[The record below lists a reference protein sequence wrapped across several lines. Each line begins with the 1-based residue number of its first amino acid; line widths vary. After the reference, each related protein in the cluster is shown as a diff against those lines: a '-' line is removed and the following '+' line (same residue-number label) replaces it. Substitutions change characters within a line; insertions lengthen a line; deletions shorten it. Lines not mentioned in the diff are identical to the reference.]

1 MPSAPP
7 TFSTTPFEVAGRTY
21 HPPARPLVVVCV
33 DGCADEYL
41 SEALARGRMPA
52 LAEVISGGY
61 RGLCRGALPSF
72 TNVNNAAIVCGAPPS
87 VTGVSGNFF
96 LDPETG
102 DEVMMNDARF
112 LRSDTILAA
121 AARAG
126 RKVAMV
132 TAKDK
137 LRGLLSGGL
146 DGIAMSAEKAG
157 PEGEA
162 LVGRPTPE
170 VYSGDLSL
178 FVLDLGAALLEEGRA
193 DFLYLTLS
201 DYVQHKH
208 APDEEE
214 AIAFYAAMDERI
226 ARYLAAGAAVGL
238 TADHGMN
245 GKTSVGGE
253 HRVIWLQS
261 EMDGAHGDGAGRVI
275 LPITD
280 PYVVHHG
287 ALGGFGVIHL
297 SDPSRSAEVAAW
309 ALGLPGVTE
318 AYTRPV
324 AAEKLELPAD
334 RIGDVVVLAAR
345 DHVIGKSPQDH
356 DLSLLGGRLRSHGGR
371 YEEMVPLVLSTPLS
385 ADQRAWVQGDPRS
398 FDLFALLCSEVPA

>member
-7 TFSTTPFEVAGRTY
+7 IFSTTPFEVAGRTY
-21 HPPARPLVVVCV
+21 HPPARPVVVVCV

-52 LAEVISGGY
+52 LARLVSEGY

-72 TNVNNAAIVCGAPPS
+72 TNVNNAAIVCGSPPS

-96 LDPETG
+96 LDPESG
-102 DEVMMNDARF
+102 EEVMMNDARF
-112 LRSDTILAA
+112 LREDTILAA

-146 DGIAMSAEKAG
+146 EGIAMSAEKAG

-178 FVLDLGAALLEEGRA
+178 FVLDLGAALLARGEA

-208 APDEEE
+208 APDEEP
-214 AIAFYAAMDERI
+214 ALAFYGAMDERL
-226 ARYLAAGAAVGL
+226 ARYLDAGAAIGL

-245 GKTSVGGE
+245 GKTDPGGE
-253 HRVIWLQS
+253 HRIVWLQTALD
-261 EMDGAHGDGAGRVI
+261 EQHGVGAGRVI

-287 ALGGFGVIHL
+287 ALGGFGVVHL
-297 SDPSRSAEVAAW
+297 AEPERADEIASW
-309 ALGLPGVTE
+309 ALGLSGITE
-318 AYTRPV
+318 AYPRAV
-324 AAEKLELPAD
+324 AADKLELPPD
-334 RIGDVVVLAAR
+334 RIGDVVVLSAR
-345 DHVIGKSPQDH
+345 DHVIGKRPQDH

-371 YEEMVPLVLSTPLS
+371 YEEMVPLVLSTPLTD
-385 ADQRAWVQGDPRS
+385 AQRAWVQGDPRS
-398 FDLFALLCSEVPA
+398 FDLFSLLCSEVSA

>member
-1 MPSAPP
+1 MPA
-7 TFSTTPFEVAGRTY
+7 TAPFEVNGRTY
-21 HPPARPLVVVCV
+21 HPPARPIVVVCI

-41 SEALARGRMPA
+41 SEALARDRMPA
-52 LAEVISGGY
+52 LAGLIEGGY

-72 TNVNNAAIVCGAPPS
+72 TNVNNAAVVCGAPPS

-102 DEVMMNDARF
+102 DEVMTNDAHF
-112 LRSDTILAA
+112 LRADTILAA
-121 AARAG
+121 AAQAG

-146 DGIAMSAEKAG
+146 EGITMSAEKAG

-178 FVLDLGAALLEEGRA
+178 FVLDMGAALLERGDA

-208 APDEEE
+208 APDEEP
-214 AIAFYAAMDERI
+214 ALAFYEAMDERL
-226 ARYLAAGAAVGL
+226 ARYLAADAVVGM

-245 GKTSVGGE
+245 GKTTPAGDHNV
-253 HRVIWLQS
+253 VWLQS
-261 EMDGAHGDGAGRVI
+261 AIDARLGEGAARVI

-287 ALGGFGVIHL
+287 ALGGFGVMHL
-297 SDPSRSAEVAAW
+297 ADPSRAEEIAAW
-309 ALGLPGVTE
+309 ALALDGVTE
-318 AYTRPV
+318 AYPREV
-324 AAEKLELPAD
+324 AAYKLELPVD

-345 DHVIGKSPQDH
+345 DHVIGKRPEDH

-385 ADQRAWVQGDPRS
+385 GEQRAWVQGDPRS
-398 FDLFALLCSEVPA
+398 FDLFALLCGEVPA

>member
-7 TFSTTPFEVAGRTY
+7 AFSTTPFEVAGRTY

-41 SEALARGRMPA
+41 SEALSRGRMPA
-52 LAEVISGGY
+52 LAGVISGGY

-146 DGIAMSAEKAG
+146 EGIAMSAEKAG

-178 FVLDLGAALLEEGRA
+178 FVLDLGAALLDRGEA

-208 APDEEE
+208 APDEEP
-214 AIAFYAAMDERI
+214 ALAFYGSMDERI
-226 ARYLAAGAAVGL
+226 ARYLDAGASVGL

-245 GKTSVGGE
+245 GKTDPEGS
-253 HRVIWLQS
+253 HRIVWLQTALDEAKGS
-261 EMDGAHGDGAGRVI
+261 GVGRVI

-297 SDPSRSAEVAAW
+297 DDRSRAEEVASW
-309 ALGLPGVTE
+309 ALSLPGITE
-318 AYTRPV
+318 AYTGPV

-345 DHVIGKSPQDH
+345 DHVIGKGPEDH
-356 DLSLLGGRLRSHGGR
+356 DLTLLGGRLRSHGGR
-371 YEEMVPLVLSTPLS
+371 YEEMVPLVLSTPLTQ
-385 ADQRAWVQGDPRS
+385 AQRAWVQGDPRS
-398 FDLFALLCSEVPA
+398 FDLFALLCSEVSA

>member
-1 MPSAPP
+1 MPA
-7 TFSTTPFEVAGRTY
+7 TAPFEVNGRTY
-21 HPPARPLVVVCV
+21 HPPASPVVVVCV

-52 LAEVISGGY
+52 LARLVEGGY

-72 TNVNNAAIVCGAPPS
+72 TNVNNAAVVCGAPPS
-87 VTGVSGNFF
+87 ITGVSGNFF

-102 DEVMMNDARF
+102 DEVMMNDAHF
-112 LRSDTILAA
+112 LRADTILAA

-146 DGIAMSAEKAG
+146 EGITMSAEKAG

-178 FVLDLGAALLEEGRA
+178 FVLDLGAALLERGDA

-208 APDEEE
+208 APDEEP
-214 AIAFYAAMDERI
+214 ALAFYEEMDARL
-226 ARYLAAGAAVGL
+226 ARYLAAGAVVGL

-245 GKTSVGGE
+245 GKTTPAGE
-253 HRVIWLQS
+253 HNVVWLQA
-261 EMDGAHGDGAGRVI
+261 ELDARLGAGAARVI

-287 ALGGFGVIHL
+287 ALGGFAVVHL
-297 SDPSRSAEVAAW
+297 TDPGQAEAIAAW
-309 ALGLPGVTE
+309 ALALDGVTE
-318 AYTRPV
+318 AYPREV
-324 AAEKLELPAD
+324 AAYKLELPVD

-345 DHVIGKSPQDH
+345 DHVIGKRPEDH

-371 YEEMVPLVLSTPLS
+371 YEEMVPLVLSTPLNG
-385 ADQRAWVQGDPRS
+385 AQRAWVQGDPRS
-398 FDLFALLCSEVPA
+398 FDLFALLCGEVPA